1 MPPPTFDTVFGKT
14 PRVAALQC
22 LVVDASF
29 GMAGLAFETAGFSA
43 ISQGNG
49 RKTREVEALALE
61 A

>member
-49 RKTREVEALALE
+49 RKTER
-61 A
+61 